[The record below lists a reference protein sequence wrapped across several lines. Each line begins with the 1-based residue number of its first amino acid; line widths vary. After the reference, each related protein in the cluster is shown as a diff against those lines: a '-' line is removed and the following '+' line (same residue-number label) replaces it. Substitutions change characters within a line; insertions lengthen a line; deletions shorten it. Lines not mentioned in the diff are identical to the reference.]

1 MEWMLFLVQV
11 YVVVMMMKM
20 DAESRIHDRLTT
32 VSPC

>member
-11 YVVVMMMKM
+11 YVVMMMKM